1 MDIKFIK
8 QIPIFSHLD
17 DEKAQAVM
25 DVFKMK
31 SFGTGDVIFQQGEQG
46 DGMYGIIFGEVEVE
60 RNHEVVAKLS
70 TNDFFGEMALIAGE
84 PRSATIKVLS
94 DLSVFFLSKQAFDA
108 IKDEL
113 GQEIHQEILRRI
125 SEDYEQ

>member
-17 DEKAQAVM
+17 DEKARLVM
-25 DVFKMK
+25 DAFQMK
-31 SFGTGDVIFQQGEQG
+31 SFAPGDIIFRQGEVG

-60 RNHEVVAKLS
+60 RGGEVVAKLGN
-70 TNDFFGEMALIAGE
+70 NDFFGEMALVAGE
-84 PRSATIKVLS
+84 PRSATVKAVS
-94 DLSVFFLSKQAFDA
+94 DLSVFFLSKKAFDE

-113 GQEIHQEILRRI
+113 GEDVRQEILRRI
-125 SEDYEQ
+125 SEDYGG